1 MLRKC
6 FVSILTFWCLHSFA
20 QIEEPSVLDRKISIT
35 FSNVS
40 LPAAIRQLNKQAK
53 VLFSYNSNIIPKGDK
68 IISSYQNESLRQI
81 LDDLFLGANL
91 YYKELNGNI
100 LINKRAFNDRVLRG
114 KVVESEGNSP
124 LPFAN
129 VFIDNSI
136 LGVPTEVDG
145 TFELKQIPEGTFD
158 LVISYLGYEP
168 KMIPYRFDPENP
180 DKELIIELTV
190 DPKQL
195 ESVIVKYEKPK
206 KRERRD
212 RKLLQRFVTEFLGQ
226 GDNSKKCSIVNP
238 QDFQV
243 VELTSPNSY
252 KVTADKPVYI
262 ENRALG
268 YRVTFYLDEFTFL
281 NGAQS
286 TKGKAMFEELEPK
299 SRKQNQQW
307 DNAREKAY
315 RGSLPHFLNS
325 LIEDNLEEEGF
336 QINTVQFDSVTSEY
350 FSTTHYGA
358 NLEEVL
364 SLEKIE
370 GTNKYLLKTNSD
382 IEVTYKNE
390 FEDSDYVK
398 RFRSKSKHL
407 TYKYTDR
414 KTISRVKL
422 GDNQSLNSD
431 LNNFEIS
438 SLQLFQTS
446 VILFN
451 KRETI
456 IDYPGNF
463 TDENDVRYLGWW
475 NWGGVSEILP
485 FYYDPDN

>member
-20 QIEEPSVLDRKISIT
+20 QVEEPSVLDRKISIN

-40 LPAAIRQLNKQAK
+40 LPAALRQLNKQAE
-53 VLFSYNSNIIPKGDK
+53 VLFSYNSHIIPRGDK
-68 IISSYQNESLRQI
+68 IVSSYQNESLRQI
-81 LDDLFLGANL
+81 LDDLFQGADL
-91 YYKELNGNI
+91 HYKELNGNI
-100 LINKRAFNDRVLRG
+100 LINKRAFTDRILRG
-114 KVVESEGNSP
+114 KVVESEGKSP

-136 LGVPTEVDG
+136 LGVPTEIDG
-145 TFELKQIPEGTFD
+145 TFEIHHIPEDTFD

-168 KMIPYRFDPENP
+168 KMIPYTFDPKNP
-180 DKELIIELTV
+180 DKELLIELTV
-190 DPKQL
+190 DPKLL
-195 ESVIVKYEKPK
+195 EPVIVKYEKPK

-226 GDNSKKCSIVNP
+226 GDNSKKCQIVNP
-238 QDFQV
+238 QVFEV
-243 VELTSPNSY
+243 VELNSPNSY
-252 KVTADKPVYI
+252 KVTAVEPVYI

-268 YRVTFYLDEFTFL
+268 YRITFYLEEFTFL

-286 TKGKAMFEELEPK
+286 TKGKAKFEELEPK
-299 SRKQNQQW
+299 SRKQNRQW
-307 DNAREKAY
+307 DNAREMAY
-315 RGSLPHFLNS
+315 RGSLPHFLHS

-336 QINTVQFDSVTSEY
+336 QVNTVQFDSVTSEY

-370 GTNKYLLKTNSD
+370 RTNKYLLKTTSD

-390 FEDSDYVK
+390 FEDADYVK

-414 KTISRVKL
+414 KSISRVKL
-422 GDNQSLNSD
+422 GDNQSLSSD
-431 LNNFEIS
+431 INNFELS

-451 KRETI
+451 NRETI
-456 IDYPGNF
+456 INYPGTFN
-463 TDENDVRYLGWW
+463 DENDVRYLGWW

-485 FYYDPDN
+485 FYYAPDN